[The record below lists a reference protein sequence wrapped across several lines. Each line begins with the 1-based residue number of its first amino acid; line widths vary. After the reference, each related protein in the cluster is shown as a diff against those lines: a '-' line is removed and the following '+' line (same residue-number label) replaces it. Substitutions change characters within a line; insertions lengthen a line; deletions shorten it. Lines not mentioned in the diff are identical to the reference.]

1 MTMEVVNA
9 FVDGYDLVILARDG
23 ERIVEH
29 KVRPEYSFFVETK
42 EIDVDFGRQLRS
54 ASVVRSMR
62 EEGRFTRIAWSD
74 DQVRKEMLYGRF
86 TKVWDDETGEYH
98 KGRRPSP
105 FQERQITTYEGDVDP
120 IRRWFTDTGATIAKP
135 RRGYFDLETDSRCT
149 FAEAKAGKA
158 RILSVAACREDES
171 MQWVDVI
178 PDWSDRAERALI
190 VKFFDWIDEAN
201 ADQLLAWNGDGFDFL
216 VLAKRIERLGLNL
229 DMRRKLWLDH
239 MLLFKRMNLNSSDS
253 GEEKQ
258 SLGLN
263 SIAQA
268 QIGEGKE
275 EIPPE
280 VAKRWPG
287 RSLGS
292 LAYELWEA
300 GGEFRKLLVRY
311 NLKDTLLM
319 PRIEK
324 KTGYVALFDT
334 LADVC
339 RVLPDTKGLL
349 PTQQMDGFMLRLAL
363 ERGHHFATK
372 EWRERGEEEKREAFA
387 GAFVMQPKTIGSG
400 DAKDEWTEEQA
411 AKWRAKM
418 KLDTGILRDVH
429 VADFASLYP
438 SIIITWNMSPETKR
452 DIPINGPIPP
462 GHCRSPLTGIGF
474 TTEFEGILP
483 AALKTMIAMRKEWS
497 DKAASLPPG
506 TPEAKEAQRRSMA
519 YKVAANS
526 FYGVVG
532 SPFSRY
538 FDRQVAESVTQNGVW
553 LIKQTIAEA
562 ECARW
567 KEGATP
573 MEVFYGDTDSFFAM
587 QTTQTEFEMF
597 TAWCNK
603 ELYPRILASVGVV
616 VAESR
621 VKLAYEKEFSLVV
634 FTAKKRYAGCFK
646 HYKGSAARPV
656 PAEGEAFDKTKHSKP
671 EIKGFE
677 YKRGDAAVLARRLQ
691 EKVIM
696 ALMRG
701 TTRPEPYRAMLAEAL
716 AHVAKDDLPLEE
728 VQLSK
733 SLSKPPKEYHRTNAK
748 GVAQAVPPHVRVAEK
763 LIAEGRELGEGSRVA
778 YVVSDGSDGIKAIP
792 AHEYAGELDRYYLW
806 ENLVYPPTQR
816 VLQAAFPA
824 ENWVAG
830 LERIRP
836 KKPRGGKVLAGQGSH
851 FADPGDPIG
860 EAARAK
866 RHLEDAWREGFAR
879 AFEVEVCRS

>member
-1 MTMEVVNA
+1 MEVVNA
-9 FVDGYDLVILARDG
+9 FVDGYDLVILAREGD
-23 ERIVEH
+23 RVVEH
-29 KVRPEYSFFVETK
+29 KARPEYSFFVETN
-42 EIDVDFGRQLRS
+42 ELDVDFARALRS
-54 ASVVRSMR
+54 ANSVRAMKV
-62 EEGRFTRIAWSD
+62 EGKYTRIAWCD
-74 DQVRKEMLYGRF
+74 DSTRKEMLYGRF
-86 TKVWDDETGEYH
+86 QKVWDDEEEEY
-98 KGRRPSP
+98 RRKRTPSP
-105 FQERQITTYEGDVDP
+105 FQERNVVTYEGDVDP
-120 IRRWFTDTGATIAKP
+120 IRRWFTDTGANIAKP

-149 FAEAKAGKA
+149 FADAKAGKA
-158 RILSVAACREDES
+158 RIISIAACREDES
-171 MQWVDVI
+171 MPWVDVI
-178 PDWSDRAERALI
+178 GAWTDREERRVI
-190 VKFFDWIDEAN
+190 EGFFDWIERAD
-201 ADQLLAWNGDGFDFL
+201 ADQLLAWNGEGFDFQ
-216 VLAKRIERLGLNL
+216 VLSKRIERLGMNI

-258 SLGLN
+258 SLALN

-275 EIPPE
+275 EIPDF

-292 LAYELWEA
+292 ITYDLWEA
-300 GGEFRKLLVRY
+300 GGEYRDLLVRY
-311 NLKDTLLM
+311 NLKDTILM
-319 PRIEK
+319 PRIEG

-339 RVLPDTKGLL
+339 RVLPDTRGLL
-349 PTQQMDGFMLRLAL
+349 PTQQMDGFMLRLAM
-363 ERGHHFATK
+363 ERNHHFATK
-372 EWRERGEEEKREAFA
+372 EWREKGEEEERDQFA
-387 GAFVMQPKTIGSG
+387 GAFVMQPKTIGS
-400 DAKDEWTEEQA
+400 DKEKDEWSHDQA
-411 AKWRAKM
+411 AAWRAKM
-418 KLDTGILRDVH
+418 KLDTGIMRDVH

-452 DIPINGPIPP
+452 PIPVNGPVPP

-483 AALKTMIAMRKEWS
+483 AALKTMISMRKVWS

-538 FDRQVAESVTQNGVW
+538 FDREVAESVTQNGVW
-553 LIKQTIAEA
+553 LIKRTIFEA
-562 ECARW
+562 ENAQW
-567 KEGATP
+567 MEGASP

-587 QTTQTEFEMF
+587 NTSQTEFELF
-597 TAWCNK
+597 TKWCNEK
-603 ELYPRILASVGVV
+603 LYPEILAKIGVV

-656 PAEGEAFDKTKHSKP
+656 PAEGEEFDKKKHSKP

-677 YKRGDAAVLARRLQ
+677 YKRGDAIVLARKLQ

-696 ALMRG
+696 NLMRG
-701 TTRPEPYRAMLAEAL
+701 TTRPEPYRALLAEAL
-716 AHVAKDDLPLEE
+716 AHVAKDELPLEE

-733 SLSKPPKEYHRTNAK
+733 SLSKKPKEYHRTNAK
-748 GVAQAVPPHVRVAEK
+748 GVEMAVPPHVRVAEK
-763 LIAEGRELGEGSRVA
+763 LEAEGRELGEGSRVA
-778 YVVSDGSDGIKAIP
+778 YVVSDGSDGIQAIP
-792 AHEYAGELDRYYLW
+792 AHEYRGELDRYYLW
-806 ENLVYPPTQR
+806 ENLIYPPTMR
-816 VLQAAFPA
+816 VLEAAFPA
-824 ENWVAG
+824 EDWKTG
-830 LERIRP
+830 LERVRP
-836 KKPRGGKVLAGQGSH
+836 KKSRGRKVLPGQQTM
-851 FADPGDPIG
+851 FADPVDPIG
-860 EAARAK
+860 TAAMDR
-866 RHLEDAWREGFAR
+866 RHIEDAMREGFAR
-879 AFEVEVCRS
+879 LLEVEACRP

>member
-1 MTMEVVNA
+1 MEVVNA
-9 FVDGYDLVILARDG
+9 FVDGYDLVILAREG

-29 KVRPEYSFFVETK
+29 KTRPEFSFFVETK
-42 EIDVDFGRQLRS
+42 ELEVDFARQLRS
-54 ASVVRSMR
+54 ASAVRAMK
-62 EEGRFTRIAWSD
+62 EEGRYTRIAWVD
-74 DQVRKEMLYGRF
+74 EATRKEMLYGRF
-86 TKVWDDETGEYH
+86 TRHWDEENEEFV
-98 KGRRPSP
+98 KGRKPSP
-105 FQERQITTYEGDVDP
+105 FQERGVTTYEGDVDP

-149 FAEAKAGKA
+149 FADAKAGKA

-178 PDWSDRAERALI
+178 PYFDDRSERALI
-190 VKFFDWIDEAN
+190 LKFFDWIEDAG
-201 ADQLLAWNGDGFDFL
+201 ADQLLAWNGDGFDFQ

-258 SLGLN
+258 SLALN
-263 SIAQA
+263 AIAQA

-275 EIPPE
+275 EIPDF

-300 GGEFRKLLVRY
+300 GGEYRELLVRY
-311 NLKDTLLM
+311 NMKDTLLM

-324 KTGYVALFDT
+324 KTGYIALFDT
-334 LADVC
+334 LSDVC
-339 RVLPDTKGLL
+339 RVLPDTRGLL
-349 PTQQMDGFMLRLAL
+349 PTQQMDGFMLRLAF

-372 EWRERGEEEKREAFA
+372 EWRDKGEEEVREAFA
-387 GAFVMQPKTIGSG
+387 GAFVMQPKTIGS
-400 DAKDEWTEEQA
+400 DEKKDEWTHEQA
-411 AKWRAKM
+411 AAWRAKM

-452 DIPINGPIPP
+452 DIPVNGPIPP
-462 GHCRSPLTGIGF
+462 GYCRSPLTGIGF

-483 AALKTMIAMRKEWS
+483 AALKTMISMRKVWS

-553 LIKQTIAEA
+553 LIKRTIAAA
-562 ECARW
+562 ESGEW
-567 KEGATP
+567 LEGAPP
-573 MEVFYGDTDSFFAM
+573 MEVMYGDTDSFFAM
-587 QTTQTEFEMF
+587 QTSQTEFEMF
-597 TAWCNK
+597 VKWCN
-603 ELYPRILASVGVV
+603 EHLYPKILASVGVV

-621 VKLAYEKEFSLVV
+621 VKLAYEKEFSIVI

-656 PAEGEAFDKTKHSKP
+656 PREGEEFNKKLHSKP

-677 YKRGDAAVLARRLQ
+677 FKRGDAIVLARKLQ

-696 ALMRG
+696 HLMRG
-701 TTRPEPYRAMLAEAL
+701 TTRPEPYRALLAEAL
-716 AHVAKDDLPLEE
+716 THVARDELPLEE
-728 VQLSK
+728 VVLSK
-733 SLSKPPKEYHRTNAK
+733 SLSKKPKEYHRTNAK
-748 GVAQAVPPHVRVAEK
+748 GVEMAVPPHVRVAEK
-763 LIAEGRELGEGSRVA
+763 LEAEGRELGEGSRVA
-778 YVVSDGSDGIKAIP
+778 YVVTDGSDGIKAIP
-792 AHEYAGELDRYYLW
+792 AHEYDGENLDRYYLW
-806 ENLVYPPTQR
+806 ENLIYPATQR
-816 VLQAAFPA
+816 VLQAAFPSA
-824 ENWVAG
+824 NWIAG

-836 KKPRGGKVLAGQGSH
+836 KKTRGKVLPGQQSM

-860 EAARAK
+860 EAMKAK
-866 RHLEDAWREGFAR
+866 RHLEDVWRESFAR
-879 AFEVEVCRS
+879 ALEAEVCRS